1 MPIYFMIQLASQ
13 TNIIYEQLSSSSISK
28 LCIKR
33 LFFMSPEQYLD
44 KFLTKVFIFDFYLIL
59 IKLF

>member
-1 MPIYFMIQLASQ
+1 MIQLASQ

-33 LFFMSPEQYLD
+33 LFFMSPEQYLE
-44 KFLTKVFIFDFYLIL
+44 KFLTKVLKFIYFFLFYNLYF
-59 IKLF
+59 KF